1 MKNPYWSNHAIYQ
14 IYPRSF
20 CDSNGDGI
28 GDIPGII
35 SKLDYLQRLGI
46 HIVWLSPLYR
56 SPNDDF
62 GYDISDYEAI
72 NPEYGTMEDMI
83 QNPFRLTHQAVL
95 VICLETIR
103 RLAIRKESQP
113 DVSAFELRHES
124 EGKEMDLI
132 TRQVDEKLH
141 DFMKDGKYKEVLIAM
156 GNLGK
161 YSLNN
166 QIYILLQKPD
176 AVTVHGMKKWNVMG
190 RHVIPGEKSIKIFSP
205 IIKTEEK
212 EAKDS
217 EGNPILDKD
226 GKPEKQRKQ
235 VVVGFEQGYV
245 FDVSQTDGKP
255 LDVFK
260 FDEKKAVENK
270 DKILKGLADVVKEKG
285 YTISYATAEELGQ
298 GVYGL
303 CDRENHRIK
312 ILEGMNLEKAIKACE
327 IHRLTLRS
335 YEPGIGFEESATF
348 DADKDKEVKYE
359 SRDLYPDPGCDFLD
373 DDEEDDQKNG
383 QKEMQ

>member
-1 MKNPYWSNHAIYQ
+1 MAEENDTKKPDEKKKFSPKH
-14 IYPRSF
+14 
-20 CDSNGDGI
+20 
-28 GDIPGII
+28 
-35 SKLDYLQRLGI
+35 LG
-46 HIVWLSPLYR
+46 
-56 SPNDDF
+56 
-62 GYDISDYEAI
+62 
-72 NPEYGTMEDMI
+72 
-83 QNPFRLTHQAVL
+83 
-95 VICLETIR
+95 
-103 RLAIRKESQP
+103 KE
-113 DVSAFELRHES
+113 
-124 EGKEMDLI
+124 EMDLI

-205 IIKTEEK
+205 IIKTVEK
-212 EAKDS
+212 ESKDN

-312 ILEGMNLEKAIKACE
+312 ILEGMSDLQEVSTTVHECGHALAHTDYRKDFEGLTPMEKKEIKEVEAESIACVVCTFLGLDTQNFNFSYIAGWSDGDIEKFEKNLDVISKHSKTLIGGIEKQLFSEAQ
-327 IHRLTLRS
+327 
-335 YEPGIGFEESATF
+335 P
-348 DADKDKEVKYE
+348 KEVKQVGE
-359 SRDLYPDPGCDFLD
+359 SKPEGPKAASPAMPTPPL
-373 DDEEDDQKNG
+373 G
-383 QKEMQ
+383 QPKTSEAEMA

>member
-1 MKNPYWSNHAIYQ
+1 MD
-14 IYPRSF
+14 F
-20 CDSNGDGI
+20 
-28 GDIPGII
+28 
-35 SKLDYLQRLGI
+35 LQTQLGA
-46 HIVWLSPLYR
+46 PL
-56 SPNDDF
+56 
-62 GYDISDYEAI
+62 
-72 NPEYGTMEDMI
+72 MI

-205 IIKTEEK
+205 IIKT
-212 EAKDS
+212 
-217 EGNPILDKD
+217 
-226 GKPEKQRKQ
+226 
-235 VVVGFEQGYV
+235 
-245 FDVSQTDGKP
+245 
-255 LDVFK
+255 
-260 FDEKKAVENK
+260 
-270 DKILKGLADVVKEKG
+270 
-285 YTISYATAEELGQ
+285 
-298 GVYGL
+298 
-303 CDRENHRIK
+303 
-312 ILEGMNLEKAIKACE
+312 
-327 IHRLTLRS
+327 
-335 YEPGIGFEESATF
+335 
-348 DADKDKEVKYE
+348 
-359 SRDLYPDPGCDFLD
+359 
-373 DDEEDDQKNG
+373 
-383 QKEMQ
+383 